1 MYSQNQSVAENVFM
15 YLVYNQ
21 DRFKNELS
29 SYIAQRDSLIQ
40 SEDSAFHSEINSQF
54 EEYVRKVL
62 TDNVTLHLAISTED
76 AIMVIE
82 NLNVDVYL
90 RGNT

>member
-1 MYSQNQSVAENVFM
+1 MRPPNQTVEENVFL

-21 DRFKNELS
+21 DRFKRELN
-29 SYIAQRDSLIQ
+29 SYVDQRDALLK
-40 SEDSAFHSEINSQF
+40 SEDSALHLEINSQF

-82 NLNVDVYL
+82 NLNVNAYL
-90 RGNT
+90 RGNA

>member
-1 MYSQNQSVAENVFM
+1 MRPPNQSVEENVFL

-21 DRFKNELS
+21 QRFKQELD
-29 SYIAQRDSLIQ
+29 SYIVQRDSLLKT
-40 SEDSAFHSEINSQF
+40 EDSAFHSEINSQF

-90 RGNT
+90 RGNA

>member
-1 MYSQNQSVAENVFM
+1 VRLPDQSVEENVFL

-21 DRFKNELS
+21 QRFKQELD
-29 SYIAQRDSLIQ
+29 SYVVRRDSLLKT
-40 SEDSAFHSEINSQF
+40 EDSAFHSEIISQF

-62 TDNVTLHLAISTED
+62 TDNVTLHLGISTED